1 MKWNTRE
8 VKLQDLTCTE
18 LLSAL
23 HLWLHRCSS
32 SWDSCTFRKSI
43 TALNDNQIALYNSA
57 GAPFN
62 RVFPQIYACPS
73 CYACHVMSSHG
84 LCHEDGK
91 DDVVIIIHLQVGD
104 NSLTNLLL
112 MTMQVNLMKTIKLIS
127 GPGSGH
133 FRNFLRK
140 KSWSSPFSEWIDAWP
155 FTNTYTKTSDPPPN
169 SSEKKI
175 TGSENN

>member
-23 HLWLHRCSS
+23 HLWLHRGSS

-43 TALNDNQIALYNSA
+43 TALNDNQIARYNSA
-57 GAPFN
+57 GAPIY
-62 RVFPQIYACPS
+62 RVFSQIRACPS
-73 CYACHVMSSHG
+73 CYACHVMDC
-84 LCHEDGK
+84 LEDGK

-112 MTMQVNLMKTIKLIS
+112 MTMQVNSVKKIKLVDLGRGI
-127 GPGSGH
+127 
-133 FRNFLRK
+133 FWNFLRK
-140 KSWSSPFSEWIDAWP
+140 KSWSSSFPEWIDAWP
-155 FTNTYTKTSDPPPN
+155 FRQIPRQKHLTLPPTPPRQN
-169 SSEKKI
+169 
-175 TGSENN
+175 